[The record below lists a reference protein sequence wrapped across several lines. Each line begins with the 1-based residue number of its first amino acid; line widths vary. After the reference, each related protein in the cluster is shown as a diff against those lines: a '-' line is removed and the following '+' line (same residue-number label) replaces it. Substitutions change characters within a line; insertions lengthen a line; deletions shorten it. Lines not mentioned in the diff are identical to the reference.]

1 MVFFVYY
8 YFKVLC
14 INKQQIGIPDISLYA
29 KFAKIIENLI
39 LEIIFVFLYHIGKNH
54 CKFN

>member
-1 MVFFVYY
+1 MFFFLYY

-39 LEIIFVFLYHIGKNH
+39 LEIIFVFLYYIGKNH